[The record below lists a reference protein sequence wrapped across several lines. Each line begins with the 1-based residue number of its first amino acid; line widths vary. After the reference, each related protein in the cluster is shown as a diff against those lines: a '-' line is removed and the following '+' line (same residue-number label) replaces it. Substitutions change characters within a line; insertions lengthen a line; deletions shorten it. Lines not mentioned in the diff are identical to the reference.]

1 MSAQAITVRYFA
13 SLREALG
20 ASETV
25 ELAADTTLGQLR
37 DALVARGGRHGE
49 LLARGRALR
58 CALNQVMADESTPVP
73 AGAEVAFF
81 PPVTGG

>member
-1 MSAQAITVRYFA
+1 MADITITVRYFA

-20 ASETV
+20 ASEAV
-25 ELAADTTLGQLR
+25 ALADGSTLGQLR
-37 DALVARGGRHGE
+37 DALIARGGAHAQA
-49 LLARGRALR
+49 LARGRALR
-58 CALNQVMADESTPVP
+58 CALNQVMADEATPVP